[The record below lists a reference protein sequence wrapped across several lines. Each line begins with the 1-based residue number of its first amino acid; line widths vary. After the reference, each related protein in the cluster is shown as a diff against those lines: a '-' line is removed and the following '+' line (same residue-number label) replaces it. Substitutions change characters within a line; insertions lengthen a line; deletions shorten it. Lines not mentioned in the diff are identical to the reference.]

1 MEMITLTNS
10 KATPVQEAN
19 AVRPLAFEALVGLLA
34 TQYDGIGQTGNSTV
48 VVPVGI
54 SAEGETMYME
64 LSATIKNHKTR
75 VTKSKTILA
84 FDFEKE
90 TADYKT
96 KVAEAKAKAEEKAKK
111 KAEKIAKDKA
121 KREAEANGSDEL
133 ETPID
138 EPEIESDELEA
149 PFDEPIE

>member
-1 MEMITLTNS
+1 MEMIRLTDT

-19 AVRPLAFEALVGLLA
+19 KVRPQAFEALVGLLA

-54 SAEGETMYME
+54 SADGETMYME

-75 VTKSKTILA
+75 TTKSKTILA
-84 FDFEKE
+84 FDFDKE
-90 TADYKT
+90 TADYKS
-96 KVAEAKAKAEEKAKK
+96 KVEEAKAKAEEKAKK

-121 KREAEANGSDEL
+121 RREAEANGSADSDSGSDDSESGS
-133 ETPID
+133 D
-138 EPEIESDELEA
+138 EPADETAE
-149 PFDEPIE
+149 